1 MTHDLT
7 GPTKD
12 IVLGDGWS
20 IEDNL
25 AANPGRRTL
34 VSAAIWTVPAV
45 GVAIATPAAAASG
58 SGAAA
63 NPQPARADL
72 RTTYVAWNAQ
82 GGQQAVPADGTFH
95 ADNGLFV
102 HAKAVNDGPD
112 TITGVRVYLSL
123 PHYSI
128 QMNGARPHFPVAG
141 SGWDYVMNYMDAGD
155 NRRWVFAFQNASL
168 TLAPGQTAEVVI
180 NFWTIPDAGRTEDG
194 IKPFVVFG
202 LTNAEETNPGNN
214 GKLTDNSFNVHT

>member
-58 SGAAA
+58 SGADAST
-63 NPQPARADL
+63 QPTRKKSDL
-72 RTTYVAWNAQ
+72 RITYLAWNAQ
-82 GGQQAVPADGTFH
+82 GGQQDVPPNNTFS

-102 HAKAVNDGPD
+102 HAKVVNDGPD
-112 TITGVRVYLSL
+112 TVTGITAVLSL
-123 PHYSI
+123 PHYSN
-128 QMNGARPHFPVAG
+128 QMNPARPHYPVARN
-141 SGWDYVMNYMDAGD
+141 GWEYLSNGAYGADDWTFTFI
-155 NRRWVFAFQNASL
+155 NRSL
-168 TLAPGQTAEVVI
+168 TLAPGQNSEVVI
-180 NFWTIPDAGRTEDG
+180 DFWTIPDAGRTADG
-194 IKPFVVFG
+194 IKPFVAFQTIDG
-202 LTNAEETNPGNN
+202 DETNQGNN
-214 GKLTDNSFNVHT
+214 GKTTDNSYNVHT